1 MQHEQHEIGFFFF
14 SSRPNNERRVFP
26 PLCSCARVFP
36 RLELCFRFSTF
47 SCGAALTC
55 QPACV
60 SVNAFCSPSEH
71 EFSVFFLKKK
81 MFFCCFSL
89 TIAYNISFF
98 SLPITFLLLLKQKE
112 NSSCLNSDCE
122 AENEEKVFLS
132 LLWQAETYQF
142 ELMDKRV
149 SSFDIFF
156 FRFHDS

>member
-1 MQHEQHEIGFFFF
+1 
-14 SSRPNNERRVFP
+14 
-26 PLCSCARVFP
+26 
-36 RLELCFRFSTF
+36 
-47 SCGAALTC
+47 
-55 QPACV
+55 
-60 SVNAFCSPSEH
+60 
-71 EFSVFFLKKK
+71 

-98 SLPITFLLLLKQKE
+98 SLPITFLLWLKQKE

-156 FRFHDS
+156 FGFTTRNKSTCEVLKPARGFAGCLPYRFIDKAESRVCLPRFDFFFVARFFSPAEPKVTKL

>member
-1 MQHEQHEIGFFFF
+1 
-14 SSRPNNERRVFP
+14 
-26 PLCSCARVFP
+26 
-36 RLELCFRFSTF
+36 
-47 SCGAALTC
+47 
-55 QPACV
+55 
-60 SVNAFCSPSEH
+60 
-71 EFSVFFLKKK
+71 

-89 TIAYNISFF
+89 TFAYNISFF
-98 SLPITFLLLLKQKE
+98 SLPITFLLWLKQKE